1 VTSRIVALILNEGAH
16 TERATTALRLAER
29 LLARGHRVTVFAHD
43 SAASLSAGTG
53 ELSGAVAAL
62 LRRGVHGGTLDWVV
76 EADAAESMGI
86 AGCQA
91 PGVVPGDHAD
101 LWAFVRDA
109 DIVLSLGTLGWVTEA
124 AQPSPAGGDMGGK
137 Q

>member
-1 VTSRIVALILNEGAH
+1 MTTRTVALILNEGAH
-16 TERATTALRLAER
+16 TERATTALRLVER
-29 LLARGHRVTVFAHD
+29 ILARGHRVTVFAHD

-53 ELSGAVAAL
+53 ELPAAVAAL

-76 EADAAESMGI
+76 EADAAEAMGI

-101 LWAFVRDA
+101 LWAFVREA
-109 DIVLSLGTLGWVTEA
+109 DIVLSLGTLGWVIGA
-124 AQPSPAGGDMGGK
+124 AQSPRVGGDT
-137 Q
+137 